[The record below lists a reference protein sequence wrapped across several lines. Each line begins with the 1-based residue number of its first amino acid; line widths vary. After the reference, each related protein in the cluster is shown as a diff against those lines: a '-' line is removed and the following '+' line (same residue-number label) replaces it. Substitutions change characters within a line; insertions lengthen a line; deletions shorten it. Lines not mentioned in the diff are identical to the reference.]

1 MDVIRRIFG
10 RSFAR
15 ARASNRAK
23 DWPVPAQ
30 GFRFPGIARPRDAA
44 SPRGAEGESAGTA
57 LRNTTHPL
65 RDLGWPV
72 HAGEVPTRAA
82 GAQGNPFV
90 HFGHRGG
97 HASGG
102 GEHPTSEGRGNGRWT
117 ALGESVHAIQ
127 VTDGRLEARSDRLVG
142 RARGAEIDGDT
153 CCEPRATA
161 RGRGGRRRGTLA
173 PDPSGRRRRLD
184 GRSERAA
191 QARSRGRPR
200 SHASSRDDV
209 GRPWRGPYER
219 AATGLGVVQVRSG
232 SAPVAS
238 RISA

>member
-10 RSFAR
+10 RSLAR

-82 GAQGNPFV
+82 GVPGATV
-90 HFGHRGG
+90 HRDPRTVRRVIF
-97 HASGG
+97 
-102 GEHPTSEGRGNGRWT
+102 GRGRRVDAGPGSLRVPP
-117 ALGESVHAIQ
+117 L
-127 VTDGRLEARSDRLVG
+127 R
-142 RARGAEIDGDT
+142 RA
-153 CCEPRATA
+153 P
-161 RGRGGRRRGTLA
+161 
-173 PDPSGRRRRLD
+173 
-184 GRSERAA
+184 
-191 QARSRGRPR
+191 
-200 SHASSRDDV
+200 
-209 GRPWRGPYER
+209 
-219 AATGLGVVQVRSG
+219 
-232 SAPVAS
+232 
-238 RISA
+238 